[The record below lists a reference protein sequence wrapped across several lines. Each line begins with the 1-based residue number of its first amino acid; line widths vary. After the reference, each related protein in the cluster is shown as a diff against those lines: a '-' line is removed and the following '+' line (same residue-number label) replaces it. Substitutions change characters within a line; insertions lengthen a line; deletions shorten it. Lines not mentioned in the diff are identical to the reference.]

1 MERLQ
6 AIAPALALAGTVLG
20 LTAVVV
26 CLALHHRLRGFL
38 RPYAALL
45 AATDKEGAGAALQ
58 AQVLGIERNVARIE
72 ATHAYAQRIES
83 QLQSALQGVG
93 FLKYDAFEDI
103 RGQQS
108 YSLCLLDARA
118 DGVIITSIAGRN
130 DYRGYAKP
138 VKNGRCDLAMS
149 DEERQV
155 LALAKGTLPA
165 PTARA
170 AEAAPAAPTAAPAPE
185 PAAAV

>member
-6 AIAPALALAGTVLG
+6 EFAPALALAGTVLG
-20 LTAVVV
+20 LAAVV
-26 CLALHHRLRGFL
+26 ASAAIYMRLRGFL

-45 AATDKEGAGAALQ
+45 EATEKEGATAALQ

-72 ATHAYAQRIES
+72 ATHAYAQHIET
-83 QLQSALQGVG
+83 QLQRALQGVG

-108 YSLCLLDARA
+108 YSLCLLDAHQ

-138 VKNGRCDLAMS
+138 VKHGHCDLAMS
-149 DEERQV
+149 DEEKQV
-155 LALAKGTLPA
+155 LALAKQSLPSE
-165 PTARA
+165 PVRETAVTPA
-170 AEAAPAAPTAAPAPE
+170 AAPAEAV
-185 PAAAV
+185 AAV